1 MIGKVAIEGDVIA
14 EIAGIKESTTTT
26 EIKGMVGNDQDLDL
40 EIVKIRIKREE
51 ERGQA
56 LLIQIILRK
65 DEI

>member
-14 EIAGIKESTTTT
+14 EIAGIKESTTT
-26 EIKGMVGNDQDLDL
+26 EIKGMAGSDQDRDL

-56 LLIQIILRK
+56 LLIQIIPRK